1 MKTTTLA
8 LLSGALLISGCTAVT
23 VQPLASAPANMCIE
37 KNPKVQVNDFVSVM
51 QSSFKQY
58 GFNTRVVE
66 KSTPVE
72 CPYLVTYS
80 ARRSWDLATYLSQA
94 EVHVLNEQRRE
105 VASAHYHLRGKGG
118 LSLMKWQGTQSK
130 IRPVMDQLLRNSQVL
145 VMANPSE
152 NSVQPTTSG
161 LSKEQQIDALRLEKL
176 SYEEYQERYKA
187 IMQQP

>member
-1 MKTTTLA
+1 
-8 LLSGALLISGCTAVT
+8 
-23 VQPLASAPANMCIE
+23 
-37 KNPKVQVNDFVSVM
+37 
-51 QSSFKQY
+51 
-58 GFNTRVVE
+58 
-66 KSTPVE
+66 
-72 CPYLVTYS
+72 
-80 ARRSWDLATYLSQA
+80 
-94 EVHVLNEQRRE
+94 
-105 VASAHYHLRGKGG
+105 
-118 LSLMKWQGTQSK
+118 MKWQGTQSK